1 MLLIEGGPRA
11 CFGPAELLATSIIKR
26 VVELG
31 VPISK
36 LTRLSDAVL
45 QGCRAAGW
53 QHLARQHVWLHVE
66 SEEANFSS
74 DFRVLVTGPTIV
86 LPLAQLI
93 DELRNRLLEGDDD
106 PQRDLAFPPVS
117 VAGGSN
123 Q

>member
-1 MLLIEGGPRA
+1 MLAIEGGPRA

-31 VPISK
+31 VPVGK
-36 LTRLSDAVL
+36 LTRLSDAIL
-45 QGCRAAGW
+45 KGCQAAGW
-53 QHLARQHVWLHVE
+53 QHLARQYVWLHIE
-66 SEEANFSS
+66 SDDANFSS
-74 DFRVLVTGPTIV
+74 DFRVLVRGPAIV
-86 LPLAQLI
+86 LSLAQLI
-93 DELRNRLLEGDDD
+93 DELRSRLLEGDED